1 MERFLKLVNGQNA
14 LIIFTKRSILGVWQ
28 GYEYASV
35 LHICSRAEYWK
46 PINC

>member
-1 MERFLKLVNGQNA
+1 MERFMKLVNGQNE

-35 LHICSRAEYWK
+35 LNILFKSRVLK
-46 PINC
+46 TN